1 MTVLTL
7 NDYIEA
13 IAPIMNAE
21 LWGEIM
27 ERFEAVQE
35 YNNLSHSASI
45 GALCLMVYPYLD
57 DDAHDIIVATLES
70 IDPNCQTIDDIA
82 ENHKTL

>member
-1 MTVLTL
+1 MTILTL
-7 NDYIEA
+7 SDYIEA
-13 IAPIMNAE
+13 IAPIMDAE
-21 LWGEIM
+21 LWEDIM

-57 DDAHDIIVATLES
+57 DDAHDIIVASLEL
-70 IDPNCQTIDDIA
+70 IDPSCRTIDDIA
-82 ENHKTL
+82 ENHETL

>member
-1 MTVLTL
+1 MTALTL
-7 NDYIEA
+7 NDYIQA

-35 YNNLSHSASI
+35 YNNLGHSASI
-45 GALCLMVYPYLD
+45 GVLCLMVHPYLD
-57 DDAHDIIVATLES
+57 DNAHDIMVATLQS
-70 IDPNCQTIDDIA
+70 IDPSCQTIDDIA

>member
-1 MTVLTL
+1 MTALTL

-13 IAPIMNAE
+13 IAPIMDAD
-21 LWGEIM
+21 LWGDIM

-45 GALCLMVYPYLD
+45 GVLCLMVYPYLD
-57 DDAHDIIVATLES
+57 DDAHDIMVATLQL

-82 ENHKTL
+82 ENHETL

>member
-1 MTVLTL
+1 MKALTL
-7 NDYIEA
+7 SDYIEA
-13 IAPIMNAE
+13 IAPIMDAD
-21 LWGEIM
+21 LWGDIM

-57 DDAHDIIVATLES
+57 DDAHDIIVATLEL
-70 IDPNCQTIDDIA
+70 IDPSCQTIDDIA
-82 ENHKTL
+82 ENHETM

>member
-1 MTVLTL
+1 MTALTL

-57 DDAHDIIVATLES
+57 DEAHDIIVATLES

-82 ENHKTL
+82 ENH

>member
-1 MTVLTL
+1 MTALTL

-13 IAPIMNAE
+13 MAPIMNAD
-21 LWGEIM
+21 LWADIM

-57 DDAHDIIVATLES
+57 DDAHDIIVATLEL
-70 IDPNCQTIDDIA
+70 IDPSCQTIDDIA
-82 ENHKTL
+82 ENHETL

>member
-1 MTVLTL
+1 MTALTL

-13 IAPIMNAE
+13 IAPIMDAD
-21 LWGEIM
+21 LWGDIM

-45 GALCLMVYPYLD
+45 GVLCLMVYPYLD
-57 DDAHDIIVATLES
+57 DDAHDIMVATLQL
-70 IDPNCQTIDDIA
+70 IDPSCQTIDDIA
-82 ENHKTL
+82 ENHETL

>member
-1 MTVLTL
+1 MTILTL
-7 NDYIEA
+7 SDYIEA
-13 IAPIMNAE
+13 IAPIMDAE
-21 LWGEIM
+21 LWEDIM

-57 DDAHDIIVATLES
+57 DDAHDIIVATLEL
-70 IDPNCQTIDDIA
+70 IDPSCQTIDYIA
-82 ENHKTL
+82 ENHETL

>member
-1 MTVLTL
+1 MTALTL

-21 LWGEIM
+21 LWGDIM
-27 ERFEAVQE
+27 ERLEAVQE

-57 DDAHDIIVATLES
+57 DDAHDIMVATLQS
-70 IDPNCQTIDDIA
+70 IDPSCQTIDNIA

>member
-1 MTVLTL
+1 MTALTL
-7 NDYIEA
+7 NDYIQA

-82 ENHKTL
+82 ENH

>member
-1 MTVLTL
+1 MTMLTL
-7 NDYIEA
+7 SDYIEA
-13 IAPIMNAE
+13 IAPIMNAD
-21 LWGEIM
+21 LWGDIM

-57 DDAHDIIVATLES
+57 DDAHDIIVATLEL
-70 IDPNCQTIDDIA
+70 IDPSCQTIDDIA
-82 ENHKTL
+82 ENHETL

>member
-1 MTVLTL
+1 MTALTL

>member
-1 MTVLTL
+1 MTALTL

-82 ENHKTL
+82 ENH

>member
-1 MTVLTL
+1 MTALTL
-7 NDYIEA
+7 SDYIEA
-13 IAPIMNAE
+13 IAPIMNAD
-21 LWGEIM
+21 LWVDIM

-57 DDAHDIIVATLES
+57 DDAHDIIVATLEL
-70 IDPNCQTIDDIA
+70 IDPSCQTIDDIA
-82 ENHKTL
+82 ENHETL

>member
-7 NDYIEA
+7 SDYIQA
-13 IAPIMNAE
+13 IAPIMDAE

-35 YNNLSHSASI
+35 YNNLGHSASI
-45 GALCLMVYPYLD
+45 GALCLMVHPYLD
-57 DDAHDIIVATLES
+57 DNAHDIMVATLQS
-70 IDPNCQTIDDIA
+70 IDPNCQTIDNIA
-82 ENHKTL
+82 EKHQTL

>member
-1 MTVLTL
+1 MTILTL
-7 NDYIEA
+7 SDYIEA
-13 IAPIMNAE
+13 IAPIMNAD
-21 LWGEIM
+21 LWGDIM

-45 GALCLMVYPYLD
+45 GALCLMVHPYLD
-57 DDAHDIIVATLES
+57 DDAHDIIVATLEL
-70 IDPNCQTIDDIA
+70 IDPSCQTIDYIA

>member
-1 MTVLTL
+1 MTALTL
-7 NDYIEA
+7 NDNIQA
-13 IAPIMNAE
+13 IAPIMDAE
-21 LWGEIM
+21 QWGEIM

-70 IDPNCQTIDDIA
+70 IDPSCQTIDDIA